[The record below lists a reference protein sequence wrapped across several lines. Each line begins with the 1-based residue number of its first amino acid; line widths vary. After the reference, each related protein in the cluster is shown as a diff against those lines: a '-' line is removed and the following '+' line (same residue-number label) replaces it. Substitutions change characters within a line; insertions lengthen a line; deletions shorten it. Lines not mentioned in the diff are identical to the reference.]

1 MMGMERS
8 RPKAYY
14 LDRCVWFFGSKLEAD
29 MDKAEQSTKNAKMKR
44 SARIGVF
51 NSVMSHDENFKPVKR
66 FKDPAVRL

>member
-1 MMGMERS
+1 
-8 RPKAYY
+8 
-14 LDRCVWFFGSKLEAD
+14 

-66 FKDPAVRL
+66 FKDPAGRL